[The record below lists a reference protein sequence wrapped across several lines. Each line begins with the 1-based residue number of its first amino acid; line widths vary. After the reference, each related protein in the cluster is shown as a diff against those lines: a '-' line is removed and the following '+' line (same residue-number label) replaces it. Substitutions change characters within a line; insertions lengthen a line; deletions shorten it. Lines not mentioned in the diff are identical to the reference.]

1 MYIYILHFW
10 ESIQV
15 LRRGVTTFWEMFG
28 FGKELFYWPTQFWFC
43 APPGSGITKV
53 WWLRGIRRCSD
64 RLDKIRTHLRVYQL
78 INCIIKA
85 SVLCKWLRHSHVTA
99 SMPSFGTGCVSW
111 YQSLGCNSRHLEN
124 FLVSSVRTIPP
135 HSEPRSSDEPNFP
148 DIVVWGE
155 TIAIVIQSII

>member
-1 MYIYILHFW
+1 MIDKEKCWDSKNEVLRIYMYIYILHFW

-53 WWLRGIRRCSD
+53 WWLRGIQRGSD
-64 RLDKIRTHLRVYQL
+64 RLDKIRTHLWVYQI

-99 SMPSFGTGCVSW
+99 SMPSFGTGCVNLIVNLNYLHKW
-111 YQSLGCNSRHLEN
+111 
-124 FLVSSVRTIPP
+124 IP
-135 HSEPRSSDEPNFP
+135 
-148 DIVVWGE
+148 
-155 TIAIVIQSII
+155 

>member
-1 MYIYILHFW
+1 MNWSIENIYMYIYILYFW
-10 ESIQV
+10 ESIHV

-53 WWLRGIRRCSD
+53 WWLRGIWRCSD

-99 SMPSFGTGCVSW
+99 SMPSFGTGCVKWIYKSIKISHILNW
-111 YQSLGCNSRHLEN
+111 IHPPKCVYQNVCTKM
-124 FLVSSVRTIPP
+124 LVPKC
-135 HSEPRSSDEPNFP
+135 
-148 DIVVWGE
+148 
-155 TIAIVIQSII
+155 IILN

>member
-1 MYIYILHFW
+1 MIDKEKCWDSKNEVLRIYMYIYILHFW

-78 INCIIKA
+78 INCILKLPYCA
-85 SVLCKWLRHSHVTA
+85 NGYVTLTWRPACPPSGRGVSVGIRAWLQ
-99 SMPSFGTGCVSW
+99 SW
-111 YQSLGCNSRHLEN
+111 TFWEV
-124 FLVSSVRTIPP
+124 LVNSVRTTP
-135 HSEPRSSDEPNFP
+135 PRSKPLS
-148 DIVVWGE
+148 
-155 TIAIVIQSII
+155 